1 VIVTT
6 KRTKARE
13 RALQALY
20 QIDVAAEG
28 IDEALARFWKSFE
41 PAEREVMEL
50 ADLLVHGVARERRKV
65 DETIEGVSTHW
76 RLDRMAKVDRNVLR
90 LAVYELVETD
100 VPVKVAINE
109 AIELAKKFGSESSGA
124 FVNGVLDKIAA
135 GLPQDRW
142 RDQRGEGKT
151 WR

>member
-1 VIVTT
+1 LPA

-41 PAEREVMEL
+41 PVEREVMAL
-50 ADLLVHGVARERRKV
+50 AESLVRGVAEHRRAIDEEIER
-65 DETIEGVSTHW
+65 VSSNW

-90 LAVYELVETD
+90 LATYELLRTD

-109 AIELAKKFGSESSGA
+109 AIELGKKYGSESTGA
-124 FVNGVLDKIAA
+124 FVNGVLDKIASS
-135 GLPQDRW
+135 LPSERRRAD
-142 RDQRGEGKT
+142 D
-151 WR
+151 

>member
-1 VIVTT
+1 VILPA

-28 IDEALARFWKSFE
+28 IDEALARFWRSFE
-41 PAEREVMEL
+41 PVEREVMSL
-50 ADLLVHGVARERRKV
+50 AEALVRGVAAHRRAIDV
-65 DETIEGVSTHW
+65 AIEEVSTNW

-90 LAVYELVETD
+90 LAVYELLETA
-100 VPVKVAINE
+100 VPVKVVINE
-109 AIELAKKFGSESSGA
+109 AIELGKKYGSESTGA

-135 GLPQDRW
+135 GLPAER
-142 RDQRGEGKT
+142 RPAGRA
-151 WR
+151 

>member
-1 VIVTT
+1 VIVTAR
-6 KRTKARE
+6 RTKARE

-28 IDEALARFWKSFE
+28 IEDALARFWRSFE
-41 PAEREVMEL
+41 PVEREVMDL
-50 ADLLVHGVARERRKV
+50 AEGLVRGVAEHRRAI
-65 DETIEGVSTHW
+65 DDTIERVSTNW

-90 LAVYELVETD
+90 LAVYELLRTD

-109 AIELAKKFGSESSGA
+109 AIELGKKFGSESSGA

-135 GLPQDRW
+135 ALPPERRRGDR
-142 RDQRGEGKT
+142 
-151 WR
+151 